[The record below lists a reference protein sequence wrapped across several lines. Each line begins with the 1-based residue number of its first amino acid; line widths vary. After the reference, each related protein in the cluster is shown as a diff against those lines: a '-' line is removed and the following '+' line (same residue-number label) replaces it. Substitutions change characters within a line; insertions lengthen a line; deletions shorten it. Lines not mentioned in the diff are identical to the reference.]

1 MGVAFVRG
9 HQEERPRLARVRQ
22 RLVAALGQAFESLNR
37 Q

>member
-9 HQEERPRLARVRQ
+9 HQEEPRLARVRQ
-22 RLVAALGQAFESLNR
+22 RLVAALGQAFESLKR